1 MRAADAVV
9 VAGAVLAIA
18 AIGGKVLFGSTP
30 VTEEKPP
37 PPGRYSP
44 VAVWEL
50 DDGGREFWRMQF
62 LKDGGTDY
70 TQELTQP
77 CEWQPAGMPPLE
89 CGALGT
95 VTNRGGLS
103 VQCAVRMCLATLD
116 AGLQRPVRDGGTI
129 IKGGRR

>member
-1 MRAADAVV
+1 MRAADLIVGAGALLTVAGIATAVV
-9 VAGAVLAIA
+9 I
-18 AIGGKVLFGSTP
+18 GSTP

-37 PPGRYSP
+37 PPGRMSP

-50 DDGGREFWRMQF
+50 PDGGREFWRMQY

-77 CEWQPAGMPPLE
+77 CEWQPAGTAPLK

-103 VQCAVRMCLATLD
+103 TPCAVRMCLATLD
-116 AGLQRPVRDGGTI
+116 AGLQRPARDGGSI
-129 IKGGRR
+129 IKGGQR